1 MEAKL
6 NKEIIT
12 HRLPT
17 IQYNDRAISN
27 LKWNKQIGK
36 RQRLNIRFKNGPKG
50 VQLRWTPKTNKKVFR
65 LVFLFRGKSYSHYC
79 GEFLPGS
86 FGCNDLD
93 KYLLKLNDKHR
104 NDDGTFRTNPNV
116 DVITKKQL
124 KKSQFK
130 TIRQVIELICR
141 ENFPRKNITGKL
153 SALSQ
158 KDHTRFLIGYNKRRE
173 HITFEDDEKGWGRII
188 FKEKIYNKETKEYEP
203 NPIKDWDTLFKTYP
217 TETGCYEDEEERSV
231 YDTYLG
237 SVIIDDVLPG
247 NIEIY
252 LNEIPRSYG
261 QKENIRKALA
271 CLWGYARKNNLMGP
285 NPPLNP
291 TRKEEGGITITKEEE
306 SLWIGSKYNE
316 MSYDVEELEEINKA
330 LISLRD
336 KHPFQSECI
345 RMLIYTGMRIEECKK
360 LTKEMIT
367 TDINGEPIILMKR
380 YIAKGRTNQR
390 QKDIAYDITEPV
402 QEVLDSLKYQLEK
415 TEFKSYQFVHW
426 LFPTTRISME
436 KLSDPDRYPK
446 YARSNACRTHTLD
459 DTWNAVRKI
468 THLEGSLKTL
478 RKAFTN
484 ISNETLGGA
493 HKGKHI
499 SKHKN
504 EFTNSGTYDKANR
517 KKTTT
522 MAKRVGEVLMF
533 KKNAK

>member
-1 MEAKL
+1 MEAML
-6 NKEIIT
+6 NKKRIT

-27 LKWNKQIGK
+27 LKYNKQIVK
-36 RQRLNIRFKNGPKG
+36 RQRLTIRFKNGPKG
-50 VQLRWTPKTNKKVFR
+50 IQLRWTPKTNKKVFR

-93 KYLLKLNDKHR
+93 KYLLTLNDTHR
-104 NDDGTFRTNPNV
+104 NDDGTFKTNPNV
-116 DVITKKQL
+116 EVITTKEL
-124 KKSQFK
+124 KNSQFK
-130 TIRQVIELICR
+130 TVRQVIELIC
-141 ENFPRKNITGKL
+141 EDNFPRKNIKGKL
-153 SALSQ
+153 SASSQ
-158 KDHTRFLIGYNKRRE
+158 KDFTRFLIGYNKRRE
-173 HITFEDDEKGWGRII
+173 HITFQDDEKGWGQIT
-188 FKEKIYNKETKEYEP
+188 FKDKS
-203 NPIKDWDTLFKTYP
+203 PIKNWKTLFKTYP
-217 TETGCYEDEEERSV
+217 AETGCYEDDEKSV
-231 YDTYLG
+231 YDSYLG
-237 SVIIDDVLPG
+237 SVIIDDLLPG

-252 LNEIPRSYG
+252 LNEITRSYG
-261 QKENIRKALA
+261 QKENIRRALA
-271 CLWGYARKNNLMGP
+271 CLWGYARKKNFMGP

-291 TRKEEGGITITKEEE
+291 TRREEGGITIEKEEE
-306 SLWIGSKYNE
+306 SLWLGSIYNE

-336 KHPFQSECI
+336 KYPFQSECV

-360 LTKEMIT
+360 ITKEMLT
-367 TDINGEPIILMKR
+367 TDINSNPIILMKR
-380 YIAKGRTNQR
+380 YITKGRTVQK
-390 QKDIAYDITEPV
+390 QKDIPYDITEPV

-415 TEFKSYQFVHW
+415 PEFKAYHFVHW
-426 LFPTTRISME
+426 LFPTKRISLE
-436 KLSDPDRYPK
+436 KLSDPDRFPK
-446 YARSNACRTHTLD
+446 YARSNDCRTKTLD
-459 DTWNAVRKI
+459 DCWYAVKKI

-478 RKAFTN
+478 RKSFIN
-484 ISNETLGGA
+484 ITNETLGGA

-533 KKNAK
+533 KK

>member
-1 MEAKL
+1 MEQISKR
-6 NKEIIT
+6 KKII
-12 HRLPT
+12 HPLYI
-17 IQYNDRAISN
+17 IQYNDKAIAD
-27 LKWNKQIGK
+27 LKWNKK
-36 RQRLNIRFKNGPKG
+36 TEVRQRVKVNFKNGPRG
-50 VQLRWTPKTNKKVFR
+50 ISIRWTPKTNKKVFQ
-65 LVFLFRGKSYSHYC
+65 LIFIFRKKTYVHDC

-86 FGCNDLD
+86 FTCNDLD
-93 KYLLKLNDKHR
+93 KYLVSLNDKHR
-104 NDDGTFRTNPNV
+104 NDDGSFKTNPNV
-116 DVITKKQL
+116 SVITKKQL
-124 KKSQFK
+124 RRSQLK
-130 TIRQVIELICR
+130 TVRQVIELICQ
-141 ENFPRKNITGKL
+141 ENFPRRNIKGKL

-173 HITFEDDEKGWGRII
+173 HITFQDDEKGWGQIL
-188 FKEKIYNKETKEYEP
+188 FKDTST
-203 NPIKDWDTLFKTYP
+203 IKDWKTLFKTYP
-217 TETGCYEDEEERSV
+217 AETGCYEGDERSV
-231 YDTYLG
+231 YDSLLG
-237 SVIIDDVLPG
+237 SAIIDDLIPG

-271 CLWGYARKNNLMGP
+271 CLWGYARKNNFMGP
-285 NPPLNP
+285 NPPRNP
-291 TRKEEGGITITKEEE
+291 TRLEDGGITIEKEEE

-316 MSYDVEELEEINKA
+316 MSYDIEELEEINKA

-402 QEVLDSLKYQLEK
+402 QEVLDSLKYQLAK

-459 DTWNAVRKI
+459 DTWSAVKEI

-484 ISNETLGGA
+484 ITNETLGGA
-493 HKGKHI
+493 HKGKQI

-504 EFTNSGTYDKANR
+504 EFTNSGTYDKASR

-522 MAKRVGEVLMF
+522 MARRVGQVLMF